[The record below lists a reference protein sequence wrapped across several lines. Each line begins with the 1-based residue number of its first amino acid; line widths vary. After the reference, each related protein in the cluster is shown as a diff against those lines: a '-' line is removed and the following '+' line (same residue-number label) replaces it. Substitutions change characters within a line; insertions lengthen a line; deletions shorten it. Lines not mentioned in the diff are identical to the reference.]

1 MQIIWK
7 YKHLLLVLILAI
19 FVMGCTKKEEA
30 THSAGFRVITAQP
43 KSMVT
48 KLHFNGTLA
57 PLDAHPV
64 LSPLDGRV
72 TKIQFEYGQHINK
85 GQTLLLLDAVKL
97 SEDYR
102 KTVSDYLEK
111 KQTNEIS
118 ISTYKGNE
126 ALFKAG
132 VISKEEYLSA
142 ASRQRSDSLNF
153 YQAKYDLEKLLSQT
167 SIPLSTIENLNLADM
182 TKVNEFLNQQ
192 FQAIKIFAPND
203 GIALFPT
210 QDQKKDGSSSARINV
225 GDDIKSGQ
233 LILSIGDL
241 SGFTIKI
248 TVSEI
253 AINLI
258 KPGLPAIVTGSA
270 FPGVE
275 LTGNVNTV
283 AAQANP
289 QTGSEGGLG
298 MFDVIVKV
306 PSITPDQQRNIRVG
320 MSAAVELDI
329 AEPPQIYLPLAA
341 VHQKNNQRLV
351 TVVDKNGQHR
361 EVPVVTGKTTLTEVA
376 IAKGIEPGDQVVV
389 PN

>member
-1 MQIIWK
+1 MQMLRK
-7 YKHLLLVLILAI
+7 YKQLFFILILAV
-19 FVMGCTKKEEA
+19 FLTGCPKKDEEPKKA
-30 THSAGFRVITAQP
+30 TGSTIITAQP

-57 PLDAHPV
+57 PLEAHSV

-85 GQTLLLLDAVKL
+85 GQSIVLLDAVKL

-102 KTVSDYLEK
+102 KTVSDFLEK
-111 KQTNEIS
+111 KQTYEIS
-118 ISTYKGNE
+118 LSTYKGNE

-142 ASRQRSDSLNF
+142 ESRQRSDTLSY
-153 YQAKYDLEKLLSQT
+153 YQSKYDLEKLLSQT
-167 SIPLSTIENLNLADM
+167 SIPLSTIENLNLSDM

-192 FQAIKIFAPND
+192 FQAIKIFAPTD

-210 QDQKKDGSSSARINV
+210 QDQKKDSNTGRINV

-248 TVSEI
+248 NVSEI

-275 LTGNVNTV
+275 LSGNVNSV

-289 QTGSEGGLG
+289 QSSSEGGLG
-298 MFDVIVKV
+298 MFEVIVKV
-306 PSITPDQQRNIRVG
+306 PHISPDQQLSIRVG
-320 MSAAVELDI
+320 MSSAVELDI
-329 AEPPQIYLPLAA
+329 AETPQIYVPLTA

-351 TVVDKNGQHR
+351 TVVDKNGQRR
-361 EVPVVTGKTTLTEVA
+361 EVQVVTGKTTLNEVA
-376 IAKGIEPGDQVVV
+376 IAKGLEPGDQVVV

>member
-1 MQIIWK
+1 MQSQWK
-7 YKHLLLVLILAI
+7 YKNFLFLLFLALFI
-19 FVMGCTKKEEA
+19 TGCPKKEEKK
-30 THSAGFRVITAQP
+30 TAGFTIITAQA

-48 KLHFNGTLA
+48 RLHFSGTLA
-57 PLDAHPV
+57 PLEVHPV

-72 TKIQFEYGQHINK
+72 TKVQFEYGQHITK
-85 GQTLLLLDAVKL
+85 GQSLILLDAVKL

-111 KQTNEIS
+111 KQNYEIS
-118 ISTYKGNE
+118 VSTYKGNQ

-142 ASRQRSDSLNF
+142 SSKQRSDTLSY

-167 SIPLSTIENLNLADM
+167 SIPLSTIENLNLSDM
-182 TKVNEFLNQQ
+182 KKVNEFLNQQ
-192 FQAIKIFAPND
+192 FQAVKIFAHTQ

-210 QDQKKDGSSSARINV
+210 QDQKKDNNVGRISA

-233 LILSIGDL
+233 LILAIGDL
-241 SGFTIKI
+241 SGFTIKL

-253 AINLI
+253 AVNLI

-275 LTGNVNTV
+275 LKGNVSSV

-289 QTGSEGGLG
+289 QTGSDGGLG

-306 PSITPDQQRNIRVG
+306 PNITPAQQQNIRVG

-329 AEPPQIYLPLAA
+329 SESPQIYIPLEA
-341 VHQKNNQRLV
+341 VHPKNNQRLV
-351 TVVDKNGQHR
+351 TVVGKDGQRR
-361 EVPVVTGKTTLTEVA
+361 EVEVITGKTTLTEVA
-376 IAKGIEPGDQVVV
+376 IIKGLEPGDKVVV
-389 PN
+389 PTN